1 MAESYSLLKCFE
13 VAIDLKRP
21 VAIRPFEVVEGDTGN
36 RLTVALTDDG
46 EACALDGL
54 RVMAVFS
61 HSKGI
66 SVLDSADGSVTVDG
80 NVISIELYPSA
91 FAPGMVECELQIY
104 SSTGEDPEE
113 IEDYDVLVT
122 TAKFNFSCRRA
133 ILNGESIVCAPQF
146 PLLAETIL
154 AIEAAEAARDEAES
168 LRQQNEE
175 SRASAELTR
184 RLNENERVLAE
195 QQRAQ
200 AETAR
205 GLAEAVRTSNE
216 EVREAQEAIRL
227 QNELARQASENARES
242 AEEARAAAE
251 AGRATAEAA
260 RAAAETARETAEEA
274 RAAAETAREAALAQA
289 IAGLGP
295 GVTVGTGDPG
305 VSTAGEVGGFYFAS
319 STGRLFICSAV
330 EAAGSG
336 ASGSGR
342 DTYVWKRVTTGGC
355 WETVSS
361 FTLSEDSGVI
371 EISLDQNGAAF
382 AFDELRLTVFGS
394 MTGGSTVVL
403 YLNSEQKGISFSNFI
418 NTAVMPVT
426 DSVSVLSIPAHEN
439 GVVAASKF
447 YGGAS
452 GGTVSAKTDSTGVL
466 IMASPGAYSK
476 LVIEGLNSNYLFTA
490 GTRFVLEGR
499 DIE

>member
-1 MAESYSLLKCFE
+1 LAEPYSLLKCFE

-46 EACALDGL
+46 EACELDGL
-54 RVMAVFS
+54 RIMAVFS

-66 SVLDSADGSVTVDG
+66 SVLDSADGSVTADG

-104 SSTGEDPEE
+104 SSTEEEPEE

-154 AIEAAEAARDEAES
+154 AIEAAEAARDDAEGV
-168 LRQQNEE
+168 RQQNEE
-175 SRASAELTR
+175 ARAAAELTR

-216 EVREAQEAIRL
+216 QVREAQETIRV
-227 QNELARQASENARES
+227 QNELARQASENARET

-251 AGRATAEAA
+251 AGRVTAETA
-260 RAAAETARETAEEA
+260 RAAAETA

-289 IAGLGP
+289 IASLGP
-295 GVTVGTGDPG
+295 GVTVGAFDPT
-305 VSTAGEVGGFYFAS
+305 VSTQGERGRLYFAS
-319 STGRLFICSAV
+319 STGRLFICSDV
-330 EAAGSG
+330 EEAGE
-336 ASGSGR
+336 GSQSR
-342 DTYVWKRVTTGGC
+342 VSCTWKRVATAGVWNEIT
-355 WETVSS
+355 S
-361 FTLSEDSGVI
+361 FTLSENSGVI
-371 EISLDQNGAAF
+371 EIDEDSLGEPF
-382 AFDELRLTVFGS
+382 SYDELRLTVLGT
-394 MTGGSTVVL
+394 MTGGSTAVIYV
-403 YLNSEQKGISFSNFI
+403 NEEDCGVSFSNFC
-418 NTAVMPVT
+418 NTSAMQQTRNACVC
-426 DSVSVLSIPAHEN
+426 
-439 GVVAASKF
+439 
-447 YGGAS
+447 
-452 GGTVSAKTDSTGVL
+452 TVSAPVNGVMTIAKRYGGLGSSAVSAKNDQTGAL
-466 IMASPGAYSK
+466 LMDEPGRYTRLS
-476 LVIEGLNSNYLFTA
+476 VEGFSSSYVFTA
-490 GTRFVLEGR
+490 GTRIILEGR
-499 DIE
+499 YLE